1 MLEDSAQKVVEDAK
15 QDLSKAVD
23 TTASAEGNPTDS
35 FGPHEFSKAQYHI
48 PRGAR
53 KKKQ

>member
-1 MLEDSAQKVVEDAK
+1 MQQDPVQQTVQDAK
-15 QDLSKAVD
+15 DQLAKAIG

-48 PRGAR
+48 PRGVR
-53 KKKQ
+53 KKK